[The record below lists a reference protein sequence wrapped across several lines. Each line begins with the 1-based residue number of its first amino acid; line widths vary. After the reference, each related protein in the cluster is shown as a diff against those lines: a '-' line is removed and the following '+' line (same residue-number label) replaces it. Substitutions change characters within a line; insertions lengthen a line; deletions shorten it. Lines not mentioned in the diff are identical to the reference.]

1 MRKRSSKQLSLNY
14 YKKATSE
21 SHAVHFSAQIERQLL
36 DSADSV
42 ILHVLSFGAENMICQ
57 SIITLYVSSTT
68 CIAYSAAGRYIY
80 MYVALARGIIINWE
94 RPGGGGHTLCYL

>member
-21 SHAVHFSAQIERQLL
+21 SHAVHSLPKRQLL
-36 DSADSV
+36 GSSTSSAESV

-57 SIITLYVSSTT
+57 SIITFLWFVSSTT
-68 CIAYSAAGRYIY
+68 CII
-80 MYVALARGIIINWE
+80 ALNSS
-94 RPGGGGHTLCYL
+94 L